1 MFTPARIL
9 PNAEET
15 SVRPSPEVDRETG
28 GREKGRE
35 GERD

>member
-15 SVRPSPEVDRETG
+15 SVRSSPEVDRET
-28 GREKGRE
+28 EERE